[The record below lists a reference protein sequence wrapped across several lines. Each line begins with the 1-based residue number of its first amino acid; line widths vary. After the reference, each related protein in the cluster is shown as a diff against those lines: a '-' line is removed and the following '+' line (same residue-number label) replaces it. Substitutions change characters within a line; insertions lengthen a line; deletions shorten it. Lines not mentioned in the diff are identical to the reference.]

1 MNSCILMAEITQD
14 PQLRYTQDNQ
24 MAIAEMTVQFAGL
37 RPEDPPS
44 TVKAIGWGNLAQ
56 DIQQKYHAGD
66 NVVIEGR
73 LGMKSVDRPEGFKEK
88 QAELTISK
96 IYPLTGLGASSVSQ
110 PAGQPAAQPMGQSA
124 GQPIG
129 GDLSTPIYSAP
140 AAAPASK
147 PAAASKAKKAP
158 APVAEPDFDDI
169 PF

>member
-96 IYPLTGLGASSVSQ
+96 IYPLTALGASSSSQ
-110 PAGQPAAQPMGQSA
+110 PAGQPAAQPMHQPA
-124 GQPIG
+124 AQPIG
-129 GDLSTPIYSAP
+129 GDLSTPIYAADPAP
-140 AAAPASK
+140 APK
-147 PAAASKAKKAP
+147 PTASKAKKAVP
-158 APVAEPDFDDI
+158 APAEPDFDDI